1 MAVPADVQP
10 LMPAPG
16 VTLLAGFDAGQTHT
30 TCRLAAAGG
39 GTLAE
44 GEGPGV
50 VHLAAAEGPARF
62 TAALQQ
68 SLAAARMRLPEAWRG
83 QPLGAA
89 AIGASGIE
97 AGSPVQEQGLALA
110 ASALE
115 LPHQRLM
122 VTGDERTALAGAFA
136 GGPGIVLISGTGTI
150 AVGSDGRGHEHRCS
164 GWGWLLDEA
173 GSAMDIGRD
182 VLALSLRMAD
192 GRVAPTVL
200 LERIWSALGLDPGDP
215 GAPQAIKAQV
225 AAPGFGAA
233 GFASL
238 APLVDGLAASGDGQ
252 AASILERHAEALA
265 AMAQA
270 VARKLELPSPA
281 ICGMGGALVHLS
293 GLRSRVVQALA
304 RELPGS
310 PLVCPQGDACEGAL
324 QLARGLVEPPS
335 RHEP

>member
-1 MAVPADVQP
+1 MAVPADSLR
-10 LMPAPG
+10 LMPSPG
-16 VTLLAGFDAGQTHT
+16 EGLLAGFDAGQTHT

-44 GEGPGV
+44 AEGPGV
-50 VHLAAAEGPARF
+50 VHLAAADGPARF
-62 TAALQQ
+62 MAALQQ
-68 SLAAARMRLPEAWRG
+68 SFAAARLRLPEAWRG

-97 AGSPVQEQGLALA
+97 AGSPVQEQGLSLA
-110 ASALE
+110 AVALK
-115 LPHQRLM
+115 LPPPKLM

-136 GGPGIVLISGTGTI
+136 GGAGIVLISGTGTI
-150 AVGSDGRGHEHRCS
+150 AVGSDGRGREHRCA

-182 VLALSLRMAD
+182 ALALSLRMAD

-200 LERIWSALGLDPGDP
+200 LERIWGALGLDPGED
-215 GAPQAIKAQV
+215 GAAQAIKAQV

-238 APLVDGLAASGDGQ
+238 APLVDGLAASGDGH
-252 AASILERHAEALA
+252 AALILERHAEALV

-270 VARKLELPSPA
+270 LARQLELPAPA

-293 GLRSRVVQALA
+293 GLRRRVVRALA

-310 PLVCPQGDACEGAL
+310 QLVPALGDACQGAL
-324 QLARGLVEPPS
+324 QLASELAEPP
-335 RHEP
+335 EPG